1 MWEAIAGAFG
11 GGGGAAAGGGGILGG
26 ITSALGAYKQ
36 NQYNMANAA
45 QSRQFI
51 SDQSNSAHQREVK
64 DLRAAGLNPILSG
77 LGGSGASSGATA
89 QAAPAPNVG
98 DAAVAGAT
106 SSARAVAD
114 VQTAKATIRNLNAK
128 SDQEETWGELF
139 KQIKPYIPKAFEFI
153 SSSAA
158 TIGEKIA
165 ALTTALQNFKPS
177 IPGAGIPAAIAESA
191 KALVTPSSA
200 QQAARDA
207 EKASGTTT
215 KSGRERGVDWRKRPM
230 RPSSG
235 E

>member
-1 MWEAIAGAFG
+1 MWELLGGALG
-11 GGGGAAAGGGGILGG
+11 GGGGAGAAGSGILGG
-26 ITSALGAYKQ
+26 VTSALGAWKQ

-45 QSRQFI
+45 QSRQFTMGM
-51 SDQSNSAHQREVK
+51 SNTAHQREVA

-77 LGGSGASSGATA
+77 TGGSGASSATSA
-89 QAAPAPNVG
+89 QAAAAPNMG

-139 KQIKPYIPKAFEFI
+139 KQIKPYIPKAFELI

-165 ALTTALQNFKPS
+165 ALTMALQNFKPS

-191 KALVTPSSA
+191 KALITPSSA

-215 KSGRERGVDWRKRPM
+215 KSGRERGVNWRKRPM
-230 RPSSG
+230 RPATG